1 MTAFIHEDFLLQSQV
16 ARTLYHDYA
25 KHLPLIDYHNHLLPG
40 EILNDKNFDNLAQIW
55 LSGDHYKWRAMRA
68 NGIAEEYIT
77 GNKSDYEKF
86 LAWAETVPNTLGNP
100 LYHWTHLELSSYF
113 GIDTLLNRDT
123 AEAIWK
129 ETREKLQSP
138 EFSTQSLLRKDN
150 VVFLGTTDDP
160 ADALTTHEQ
169 LGQSNL
175 PFDVSPSYRPDQAL
189 HLEKDSFPSWV
200 RQLADMTGKSIS
212 SYGELLAAL
221 DERIEAFDALG
232 TRSSDHGLTEMV
244 YEPASEAEAAAVF
257 QKRINGEAV
266 SAEEAA
272 KYKTYTLLYLA
283 ERYAAKNWV
292 MQLHLHPLRNTNTAM
307 FQKLGG
313 DSGFDAIHD
322 QLPARPLAAFLD
334 RLEQNGALP
343 KTVLY
348 SVNANNN
355 NTLAAIAGSFQNS
368 EIPGKVQVGTAWW
381 FNDHIDGMENQMTS
395 LANIGLISNF
405 IGMLTDS
412 RSFLSFSRH
421 EYFRRILCNLIGTW
435 VEEGKAPHDLK
446 LLSTYVENICYY
458 NAKRYFSI

>member
-1 MTAFIHEDFLLQSQV
+1 
-16 ARTLYHDYA
+16 
-25 KHLPLIDYHNHLLPG
+25 
-40 EILNDKNFDNLAQIW
+40 
-55 LSGDHYKWRAMRA
+55 
-68 NGIAEEYIT
+68 
-77 GNKSDYEKF
+77 
-86 LAWAETVPNTLGNP
+86 VPNTIGNP

-138 EFSTQSLLRKDN
+138 EFSTQSLLKKDS

-169 LGQSNL
+169 LRQSNL

-189 HLEKDSFPSWV
+189 HLEKESFSGWI
-200 RQLADMTGKSIS
+200 RQLAELTGRSIS

-232 TRSSDHGLTEMV
+232 TRSSDHGMTDMV

-257 QKRINGEAV
+257 QKRMSGETV
-266 SAEEAA
+266 TAEEAA
-272 KYKTYTLLYLA
+272 KYKTYTLLHLA
-283 ERYAAKNWV
+283 ERYAAKDWV

-307 FQKLGG
+307 FQRLGG

-334 RLEQNGALP
+334 QLEQHGALP

-348 SVNANNN
+348 SVNPNNN
-355 NTLAAIAGSFQNS
+355 NTLAAIAGSFQSS

-381 FNDHIDGMENQMTS
+381 FNDHIDGMESQMKS
-395 LANIGLISNF
+395 LASIGLISNF

-435 VEEGKAPHDLK
+435 VEEGKAPNDLK

-458 NAKRYFSI
+458 NAKKYFSI